1 MNSLT
6 TQLTNRQFNLFQLSY
21 TTVNI
26 ISTNESSVD
35 CQQTVFC
42 FPEGKSAGKV
52 ATATSQ
58 YCISLAKTTH
68 PSFLLA
74 KTCHVSLCRSSDSV
88 ETSFSL
94 GTYSVINSWPG
105 QSNVNG
111 VRGRVMVWSKIVLS
125 LRVVLHNKVHDGT
138 SLQRTE
144 RQKD

>member
-35 CQQTVFC
+35 SQQTVFC
-42 FPEGKSAGKV
+42 FPEGKSTTG
-52 ATATSQ
+52 TSQ
-58 YCISLAKTTH
+58 YCISLAKTTQ

-144 RQKD
+144 RKKD